1 VRFVFCYHEKDEM
14 TRTVCVVGTL
24 VLLIV
29 GRANSATQS
38 IKRVIT
44 GAVILVAVLLDAARQ
59 RWKRRG

>member
-1 VRFVFCYHEKDEM
+1 M

-24 VLLIV
+24 VLLTV

-44 GAVILVAVLLDAARQ
+44 GAVIIVAVLLDTARQ